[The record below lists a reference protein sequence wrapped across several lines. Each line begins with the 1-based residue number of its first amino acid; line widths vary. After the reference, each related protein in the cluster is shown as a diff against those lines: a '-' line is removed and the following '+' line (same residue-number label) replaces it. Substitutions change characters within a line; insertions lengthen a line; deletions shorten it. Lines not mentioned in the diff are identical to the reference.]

1 MLVMSFPYC
10 SQGQALFTERGVM
23 ESTPDLYF
31 SFLVVKTNTSQGQKY
46 QLKSHVTV

>member
-1 MLVMSFPYC
+1 MSFSYC
-10 SQGQALFTERGVM
+10 SQGQAPLTEQGVM

-31 SFLVVKTNTSQGQKY
+31 SFLIGKRKTSQGQKY